1 MADYE
6 WYRSFIAIYKH
17 HSVSEAA
24 KTRMMTQPAMSQHLA
39 ALEAEVGEALFR
51 RTSRKMIPTERGK
64 ELYSQLAPLIES
76 LDEVTINLNC
86 ASLSTLAVVRIGTHH
101 EFFSAKILPQI
112 QKYNM
117 RTVVH
122 FSEADQLLQLLNED
136 KLDLIITSKKIPAAG
151 IEYLKLMEEAFVVV
165 APEHYEIPIGISLI
179 AKEIWLATQNWM
191 SYGLELPGIRRIWR
205 EHFKKRP
212 LIRPVHIIPDY
223 HLILRAI
230 ENGVG
235 LGVMPTYIFEQA
247 ADKSK
252 SKVIFVELTVKNE
265 LFIACKHK
273 HKHLSSIHEFM
284 KSIYE
289 DN

>member
-1 MADYE
+1 M
-6 WYRSFIAIYKH
+6 
-17 HSVSEAA
+17 
-24 KTRMMTQPAMSQHLA
+24 
-39 ALEAEVGEALFR
+39 
-51 RTSRKMIPTERGK
+51 
-64 ELYSQLAPLIES
+64 
-76 LDEVTINLNC
+76 
-86 ASLSTLAVVRIGTHH
+86 
-101 EFFSAKILPQI
+101 
-112 QKYNM
+112 
-117 RTVVH
+117 
-122 FSEADQLLQLLNED
+122 
-136 KLDLIITSKKIPAAG
+136 
-151 IEYLKLMEEAFVVV
+151 
-165 APEHYEIPIGISLI
+165 
-179 AKEIWLATQNWM
+179 AKEKWLATQNWM

-230 ENGVG
+230 ENGVA